1 MKKIRKGKK
10 ILIIFWVMLLIAAVT
25 IIISFV
31 TKKQQEP
38 EKLPVEEVS
47 PVIPLPDTTYND
59 MEVRNVQM
67 EYLEDQNKTIVK
79 MEMYNTTK
87 SVVENERINVVWVG
101 QDEQVLGQ
109 IETHVKNLKAGEQV
123 NMNVILSGDL
133 TATQRINL
141 IKK

>member
-10 ILIIFWVMLLIAAVT
+10 ILIIFWVILLIAAIAL
-25 IIISFV
+25 IINFIG
-31 TKKQQEP
+31 KQQQGP
-38 EKLPVEEVS
+38 ENPQEEVS

-67 EYLEDQNKTIVK
+67 EYLEDQDKTIVK
-79 MEMYNTTK
+79 MEMYNTTEK
-87 SVVENERINVVWVG
+87 VVENEKINVVWVG
-101 QDEQVLGQ
+101 PNEQVLGQ
-109 IETHVKNLKAGEQV
+109 IETHVKNLQPGEQV

>member
-10 ILIIFWVMLLIAAVT
+10 ILIIFWVILLIAAIAL
-25 IIISFV
+25 IINFIG
-31 TKKQQEP
+31 KQQQGP
-38 EKLPVEEVS
+38 ENPQEEVS

-67 EYLEDQNKTIVK
+67 EYLEDQDKTIVK
-79 MEMYNTTK
+79 MEMYNTTQK
-87 SVVENERINVVWVG
+87 VVENEKINVVWVG
-101 QDEQVLGQ
+101 PNEQVLGQ
-109 IETHVKNLKAGEQV
+109 IETHVKNLQPGEQV